1 MQTDQSACLWDGAS
15 PPQALITKAKQLS
28 DRISHRGPDETGVTF
43 DPTPK
48 NGFWMGHTRL
58 SIVSPTNGKQPLQN
72 KSSDTFVIC
81 NGEIYNHKELTKTL
95 DLDPASF
102 STKSDSEVI
111 IHAYSKIGVDV
122 CEKLLGMF
130 AFVLVDQSDPAKTQF
145 LACRDKIGVKPLYLG
160 KSKKDSKIV
169 YFASELKVSCFDF
182 IFRNFPIELK
192 NNCSLRSKAIVDQCD
207 PSDLISVPAGHYWT
221 PETGLVKYYF
231 PKWDVEDYKK
241 GSNKFVS
248 GDECVKALE
257 DAVISRC
264 MADVEIGL
272 LLSGGLDSSIIGA
285 IMHQENVRKH
295 LTATKGKIKS
305 FAVGQEGSP
314 DILAARCV
322 SKFLGT
328 EHFEALFTPSMAFEI
343 LEDVVYHME
352 TFEPEVSERSERA
365 LRKTRNIYEP
375 LRN

>member
-1 MQTDQSACLWDGAS
+1 
-15 PPQALITKAKQLS
+15 
-28 DRISHRGPDETGVTF
+28 VTF

-182 IFRNFPIELK
+182 IFRNFPIELT
-192 NNCSLRSKAIVDQCD
+192 NFCSLRSKAIVDQCD